1 MQRLISSRNARVV
14 VGSSTQT
21 FRFEQPRKKKSNGV
35 KSHDPGGQFRSPKR
49 ESARPG
55 NVSRGDWIVSSAVWR
70 VASSRW
76 NHVSAASMSSNFGRK
91 NRVIASRYRAPLTVA
106 ARPASFSKKYDP
118 MMPSAQNPRQT
129 VTRCGCVCFSL
140 IARGFSQTRQFCRLT
155 KPSRWK
161 CASSLRII
169 YLSLNSI

>member
-1 MQRLISSRNARVV
+1 MHVCLWDHRPFTSNNPIRRNLMALHRTIQGANSDHRNERVHDQEMSRTVIESFHRLC
-14 VGSSTQT
+14 
-21 FRFEQPRKKKSNGV
+21 
-35 KSHDPGGQFRSPKR
+35 
-49 ESARPG
+49 G
-55 NVSRGDWIVSSAVWR
+55 NC
-70 VASSRW
+70 
-76 NHVSAASMSSNFGRK
+76 VSAASMSSNFGRK

-155 KPSRWK
+155 KPSR
-161 CASSLRII
+161 
-169 YLSLNSI
+169 